1 MLFLM
6 PCGYDLRATQAE
18 WRRTVVPAWM
28 SEIPAVSRGAIFA
41 LDGSAYFSRPGPRVI
56 DGVEMLAEIMDPA
69 GFMDI
74 APPDGWTPVDLP

>member
-1 MLFLM
+1 M
-6 PCGYDLRATQAE
+6 
-18 WRRTVVPAWM
+18 
-28 SEIPAVSRGAIFA
+28 SRGSIFA
-41 LDGSAYFSRPGPRVI
+41 LDGSSYFSRPGPRVI